1 MYGLPKMGDI
11 LDGTSVSIMIVEDV
25 GQNDKMLTSGSGANS
40 YVNPTDGSVSL
51 HWRWANPDIASGQS
65 KRINSS
71 KKGGYGVAD
80 EGCTWV
86 NHDCGPN
93 SEMFS
98 FHGNGAYAVFADG
111 HVAYMRE
118 SLSKAVLRAGHPLR
132 R

>member
-1 MYGLPKMGDI
+1 MSL
-11 LDGTSVSIMIVEDV
+11 MIVEDC

-40 YVNPTDGSVSL
+40 YINPTDSSASL

-71 KKGGYGVAD
+71 KKGGYGIAD
-80 EGCTWV
+80 EGCMWV

-111 HVAYMRE
+111 HVSFLRE
-118 SLSKAVLRAGHPLR
+118 SLSKAVLRALATRADGKNEAAVELD
-132 R
+132 